1 MKFLETLDSKDHQ
14 NKVQF
19 LQGITRILERF
30 DKKSMLKKV
39 MPLLLDQMKV
49 IGLSVSVLPSIIDVM
64 ERQNYLTTTE
74 FRESIWPSIM
84 KLCKAKELPAQALYI
99 ILKYTELF
107 MKYVGPTEFQSNFL
121 ILINKSLEC
130 GVPKL

>member
-1 MKFLETLDSKDHQ
+1 VKFLETLDSKDHQ

>member
-1 MKFLETLDSKDHQ
+1 M
-14 NKVQF
+14 
-19 LQGITRILERF
+19 
-30 DKKSMLKKV
+30 
-39 MPLLLDQMKV
+39 LLDQMKV